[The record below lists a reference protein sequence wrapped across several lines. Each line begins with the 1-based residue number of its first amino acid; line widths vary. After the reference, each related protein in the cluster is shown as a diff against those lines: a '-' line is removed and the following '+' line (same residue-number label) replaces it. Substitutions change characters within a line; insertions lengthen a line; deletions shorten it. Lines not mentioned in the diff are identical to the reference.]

1 MDRRMKWA
9 RRLAVITAVGM
20 FLVLLMGANVTAT
33 GSGEGCGQT
42 WPLCHDSFLPANTIE
57 SMIEYSHRVVTSIEG
72 LFVAATS
79 IVAWPLRKRFPQF
92 RLLVPAVA
100 GTLIIQSLMGA
111 AAVMWPQ
118 TPEVMATHFGISLVC
133 LAAAALIARIV
144 TEARDDDEHLD
155 ERRVSPPSGYRIAM
169 IVTLVFSIVVAYSG
183 AYVRHTGAELACT
196 SWPTCNGELIPEFG
210 GLAGIQ
216 TLHRLAALGISLLVV
231 ALVVW
236 SYRFRMERGDL
247 HRNAL
252 LALVLVLAQSVAG
265 AIVVYSGL
273 QLLAM
278 LTHAAL
284 MALLFVTLSDG
295 TRLVLPPPEPET
307 DARRVQQGS
316 VPRMATGD

>member
-1 MDRRMKWA
+1 MKWA
-9 RRLAVITAVGM
+9 KRLAVITAVGM

-33 GSGEGCGQT
+33 GSGEGCGKT
-42 WPLCHDSFLPANTIE
+42 WPLCHDSFLPANSIE
-57 SMIEYSHRVVTSIEG
+57 SMIEYSHHIVTSIEG

-92 RLLVPAVA
+92 KLLVPAVA
-100 GTLIIQSLMGA
+100 GTLVIQSLMGA

-118 TPEVMATHFGISLVC
+118 TPEVMATHFGISLIC
-133 LAAAALIARIV
+133 LASAALIARIV
-144 TEARDDDEHLD
+144 TEARDNDEHLE
-155 ERRVSPPSGYRIAM
+155 ERRISPPTGYRIAM
-169 IVTLVFSIVVAYSG
+169 IATLVFSVVVAYSG
-183 AYVRHTGAELACT
+183 AYVRHSGAELACT

-216 TLHRLAALGISLLVV
+216 TLHRLAALAISLLVV

-236 SYRFRMERGDL
+236 SYRFRIERGDL

-252 LALVLVLAQSVAG
+252 LALLLVLAQSIAG

-278 LTHAAL
+278 LLHAAL

-295 TRLVLPPPEPET
+295 VRLVLPPPEPKVDT
-307 DARRVQQGS
+307 SQVRQGS
-316 VPRMATGD
+316 VPRMATGH